1 MFSKMR
7 IVEKMN
13 CNFGFPFCQRAA
25 AVAGLLMAQASL
37 MGTASAQSLDDFDA
51 FLSPVVDSAAEMK
64 KIQTLRVLSAT
75 QRAAAGNTRMG
86 DRGAVPTS
94 LTSAA
99 PTPDSDSQS
108 RGGRS
113 FSASGAPARVP
124 SYGARVISAA
134 SASGGVTTNDA
145 GPNSTDGR
153 LFPLLAQA
161 DAAAP
166 ANQTT
171 PPAGGPPGGA
181 RPGPGPGP
189 GTPGAAV
196 PPTAQGADGNSG
208 ISGDRVTLQFPLNP
222 VSDLLTIYERL
233 IEKTIV
239 KDTSVFNG
247 AQVSLV
253 TPGDVSKAEA
263 IRLIEMTLVTNGYV
277 IVAEPGE
284 EAIKILLGRP
294 GNQSQESSFSEGM
307 EIYSDPQALPGGESL
322 VGYFMELEHI
332 APEDAATIFGNHVV
346 LNEFGRI
353 TPVATPQGLLI
364 TESSSI
370 VRQLIRLKA
379 IIDAPTESAMLMTTF
394 VKLEYAE
401 ANVVAQIIQ
410 AAMDARAEEA
420 LRLSETGT
428 TITGER
434 PTQQQQQQQQQQ
446 QRTPTQSRSNQQPDP
461 NAGQGIGTADQPAAQ
476 LIPDDRLNR
485 VMVVAT
491 APDVAYILELIE
503 QFDQPSDNPTPLE
516 RALDHVKANDIL
528 PVIVDLLQDTGSG
541 QTVLPGGRTI
551 DSRATPVFSSQ
562 LASLTGS
569 TTNNTQ
575 ADTRTN
581 ATATDDTGRPDQLA
595 FSTDD
600 IAPVSVLIGKTRV
613 IADRQANKIIVVGPK
628 ESQDV
633 VIDIIDRLD
642 VRPLQVYLAT
652 VIGQLTL
659 GDDVEFGVD
668 YLQKFT
674 EFENG
679 NPAEGG
685 IASGLIN
692 NRDDIITNNNVA
704 DLRNNLVTTA
714 FGPTSGLNVYGQIGE
729 SLDTFVSALES
740 TNRFKVLSRPVV
752 YTQNGKRAEIT
763 NGQRIPVPQQS
774 LTDSTG
780 QVNNAAVQT
789 TIGFEDVVLKLE
801 VLPTINE
808 QHEVTLEI
816 VQVNDTVIGTQIVA
830 NNNVPIIGTQELNTT
845 VTVPDRS
852 TIVLGGLIT
861 ETDTTTTSGIPLLSR
876 IPILGALARNTV
888 DSIER
893 TELIIFIQP
902 IVVGSDGNVYLPS
915 VDEDLRTAV
924 GEHAAEVFPNPGVP
938 TEKLEEDQA
947 VEQAIKDRIEE
958 KRKKR
963 RFLGIFP
970 RREKAEP

>member
-1 MFSKMR
+1 
-7 IVEKMN
+7 MN
-13 CNFGFPFCQRAA
+13 RDFGIPFRRRFVVPMMVLVLAQVM
-25 AVAGLLMAQASL
+25 VAGSVV
-37 MGTASAQSLDDFDA
+37 AQSLDDFDA
-51 FLSPVVDSAAEMK
+51 FISPAVDSAAEVK

-75 QRAAAGNTRMG
+75 QRAAAGNTRSG
-86 DRGAVPTS
+86 DR
-94 LTSAA
+94 SAA
-99 PTPDSDSQS
+99 PTSVTPGVPAPDSDSS
-108 RGGRS
+108 SGGGRS
-113 FSASGAPARVP
+113 FSASGSSARVP
-124 SYGARVISAA
+124 SYGARVVSAG
-134 SASGGVTTNDA
+134 SAPGGAMTNDP

-161 DAAAP
+161 DAATPAN

-171 PPAGGPPGGA
+171 PPAGGPPGGP
-181 RPGPGPGP
+181 RP
-189 GTPGAAV
+189 GTPGAAT
-196 PPTAQGADGNSG
+196 PPTAATADGGSG

-239 KDTSVFNG
+239 KDTTVFTG

-294 GNQSQESSFSEGM
+294 GNQNQESSFSEGM
-307 EIYSDPQALPGGESL
+307 EIYSDPQSLPSGESL
-322 VGYFMELEHI
+322 VGYFMELEFI

-370 VRQLIRLKA
+370 VRQLIRLKG

-394 VKLEYAE
+394 VKLEYAD

-420 LRLSETGT
+420 LRLSEAGK

-434 PTQQQQQQQQQQ
+434 PSQQQQQQQK
-446 QRTPTQSRSNQQPDP
+446 TSSSSSSRSNQQQ
-461 NAGQGIGTADQPAAQ
+461 NNNSNQGIGTADQPAAQ

-491 APDVAYILELIE
+491 PQDVAYILELIE
-503 QFDQPSDNPTPLE
+503 EFDQPSDNAEPME
-516 RALDHVKANDIL
+516 RSLHHVKANDIL

-541 QTVLPGGRTI
+541 QTILPGGRTI

-562 LASLTGS
+562 LASLTGAN
-569 TTNNTQ
+569 TNNTQ

-581 ATATDDTGRPDQLA
+581 ATAADDTGRPDQLA

-600 IAPVSVLIGKTRV
+600 TSPVSVLIGKTRV
-613 IADRQANKIIVVGPK
+613 IADRQSNKIIVVGPQ

-642 VRPLQVYLAT
+642 KRPLQVYLAT

-704 DLRNNLVTTA
+704 DLRNNLITTA

-808 QHEVTLEI
+808 EHEVTLDI

-830 NNNVPIIGTQELNTT
+830 NNEVPIIGTQELNTT

-861 ETDTTTTSGIPLLSR
+861 ETDTTTTEGIPLLSR
-876 IPILGALARNTV
+876 IPLIGALARNTV

-902 IVVGSDGNVYLPS
+902 IVVGEDGNVFLPS
-915 VDEDLRTAV
+915 TDEDLRTAV
-924 GEHAAEVFPNPGVP
+924 GEHAAEVFPNSGVP
-938 TEKLEEDQA
+938 TEEMEAEQA
-947 VEQAIKDRIEE
+947 VEQVIEDRIAE
-958 KRKKR
+958 KKKKR